1 MIPFPPVFF
10 CKEALLV
17 SASFNGVLKLD
28 SLFHLI
34 TSVEHT
40 SNYILVI
47 IFRSLN
53 MVDAIALALL
63 ICSPWKYSMLM
74 HRASLIYFPNFIIKW
89 NAEITEPWNFFCCRI
104 YWTLELFFVAYSYI
118 TESVLISIYTHLEPD
133 AEFKQFYMLI
143 VWHVL
148 CSEHHLPEA
157 QCLILRPPC
166 ARRGRRCG

>member
-40 SNYILVI
+40 SIYILFI

-63 ICSPWKYSMLM
+63 ICSSWKYSMLM
-74 HRASLIYFPNFIIKW
+74 HRASLIYFLNFIIKW

-104 YWTLELFFVAYSYI
+104 YWTLELFFVAYIFLYHRICIDLDLYSSWTWCWI
-118 TESVLISIYTHLEPD
+118 
-133 AEFKQFYMLI
+133 
-143 VWHVL
+143 
-148 CSEHHLPEA
+148 
-157 QCLILRPPC
+157 
-166 ARRGRRCG
+166 